1 MWVKIY
7 LEQNENYSLGD
18 SISDTSERL
27 LQKVRSSLSR
37 DVILVKEEC
46 MQSGTH
52 IYVFMCILL
61 FSFFQKGIASHKE
74 LVISMKDFSV
84 LLDTRRCKNRAHK
97 IFPWKISKYL
107 KICLGKFS
115 LSTQCLISALHSE
128 LLSGGYWKP
137 AAAATHDLIL
147 RELDAKRRFVVH
159 REYERILKFQLQHQ
173 SL

>member
-1 MWVKIY
+1 M
-7 LEQNENYSLGD
+7 EQNENYSLGD

-52 IYVFMCILL
+52 IYVFMCKLL

-84 LLDTRRCKNRAHK
+84 LLHTRRCKNRAHK
-97 IFPWKISKYL
+97 IFP
-107 KICLGKFS
+107 
-115 LSTQCLISALHSE
+115 
-128 LLSGGYWKP
+128 
-137 AAAATHDLIL
+137 
-147 RELDAKRRFVVH
+147 
-159 REYERILKFQLQHQ
+159 
-173 SL
+173 